1 MSGGIR
7 KKNVWALSM
16 HIAISNFN
24 FCYSLGAF
32 NSCADNL
39 SATLNWG
46 TMKNTYIAI
55 FSTMIPAGAFI
66 SSSVSGL
73 LLEKH
78 GRRGSLILAD
88 WVFILGCLFS
98 SMPSTIFFGLGR
110 FLCGLGVGLFLTISP
125 VYLNEITPDLIVAQ
139 TGPIIQ
145 IFNSIS
151 FIVAFGL
158 SLILPT
164 ENYVNDD
171 FNQFWSFIF
180 IFPGLLAL
188 YQLGYFVFIMKL
200 DSPKWYLDN
209 NDQEKAQQALEYVY
223 MPESLEIGLLRFGS
237 KKTLQRQDE
246 KLLVSY
252 TNLFTEVKY
261 RKMLRIGIMLAIIQ
275 QLSGINATF
284 FYSTDIF
291 NRLGDGNI
299 ALARVY
305 TFIMGIVN
313 MIAGIL
319 SLPLLDKFG
328 RKTLIISGAYLLAI
342 VCALLGYFSETENL
356 NVLGSL
362 ICVYLYIMFFSYSM
376 AGAFWTYLA
385 ELCVDKALAVTTA
398 VNLLF
403 TCVITIG
410 FPFVINEFSISAAFY
425 CFAGMLILS
434 IFYCHWDLV
443 ETKDMTKPQILAMIL
458 GEKR

>member
-1 MSGGIR
+1 MSGIR

-16 HIAISNFN
+16 HIAIANFN

-32 NSCADNL
+32 NSCADNV
-39 SATLNWG
+39 STTLNWG
-46 TMKNTYIAI
+46 SMKDTYIAI

-73 LLEKH
+73 LLEKY
-78 GRRGSLILAD
+78 GRRGSLILSD
-88 WVFILGCLFS
+88 WVFILGCLLS
-98 SMPSTIFFGLGR
+98 SLPSTIFFGLGR
-110 FLCGLGVGLFLTISP
+110 FLCGIGSGLFLTISP
-125 VYLNEITPDLIVAQ
+125 VYLNEITPDILAAQ

-145 IFNSIS
+145 IFNCIS

-171 FNQFWSFIF
+171 FNYFWSVIF
-180 IFPGLLAL
+180 IFPGLLAI
-188 YQLGYFVFIMKL
+188 YQLGYFLFIMKL

-209 NDQEKAQQALEYVY
+209 NEQEKAQEILEYVY

-237 KKTLQRQDE
+237 KKKIQNKDE
-246 KLLVSY
+246 KLVISY
-252 TNLFTEVKY
+252 KSLFTEGKY
-261 RKMLRIGIMLAIIQ
+261 RKMLRNGIMLAIIQ
-275 QLSGINATF
+275 QLSGINAAF

-291 NRLGDGNI
+291 NRLGGKDI
-299 ALARVY
+299 AMARVY

-313 MIAGIL
+313 MIAGII

-328 RKTLIISGAYLLAI
+328 RKPLIISGEYLLM
-342 VCALLGYFSETENL
+342 VSCVLLGYFSDTENL
-356 NVLGSL
+356 NLLGSL
-362 ICVYLYIMFFSYSM
+362 ICIYLYILFFSYSM
-376 AGAFWTYLA
+376 AGAFWTYLS

-410 FPFVINEFSISAAFY
+410 FPFVVNEFGISTAFY
-425 CFAGMLILS
+425 SFAGMLFLS

-443 ETKDMTKPQILAMIL
+443 ETKDKTKPQILAMIL
-458 GEKR
+458 GE